1 MPGMDRCDPF
11 RSGRDVAYGER
22 VSYRHGQ
29 RDPRT
34 ASPYQLVIFDCDGVL
49 VDTEPIAAAV
59 SSDALGELGWKL
71 TPHEVSERF
80 TGRTNAYF
88 ESEVEGFLGRPLP
101 EAWRSRLDEEFAR
114 RCEVELLPIKG
125 VIDVI
130 EQLTQPA
137 WVASNGIRTVILR
150 SLRIVGLDRH
160 FEGRI
165 VSAEDV
171 AHGKPAPD
179 VYLRA
184 AELAG
189 VDPAAC
195 AVVEDSP
202 TGLAAARAAGMHA
215 FAFAS
220 GFYPV
225 AVLDGPATTIF
236 TDMAELPELLLAG

>member
-1 MPGMDRCDPF
+1 VPGEPVCGS
-11 RSGRDVAYGER
+11 RSAGAVVYGGR
-22 VSYRHGQ
+22 VS
-29 RDPRT
+29 T
-34 ASPYQLVIFDCDGVL
+34 TSPYELLVFDCDGVL

-59 SSDALGELGWKL
+59 SSEVLSELGWEL
-71 TPHEVSERF
+71 TPHEVSDRF

-88 ESEVEGFLGRPLP
+88 ESEVEAHLGDALP
-101 EAWRSRLDEEFAR
+101 AGWKTRINEEFAH
-114 RCEVELLPIKG
+114 RCEAELLPIKG
-125 VIDVI
+125 VIDAI

-137 WVASNGIRTVILR
+137 WVASNGARDVILR
-150 SLRIVGLDRH
+150 SLRIVGLGQR

-165 VSAEDV
+165 VSADDV

-189 VDPAAC
+189 ADPAAT

-202 TGLAAARAAGMHA
+202 TGIAAARAAGMHV

-225 AVLDGPATTIF
+225 EVLAGPATTIF
-236 TDMAELPELLLAG
+236 TDMAELPELLLSR

>member
-1 MPGMDRCDPF
+1 
-11 RSGRDVAYGER
+11 
-22 VSYRHGQ
+22 VS
-29 RDPRT
+29 PS
-34 ASPYQLVIFDCDGVL
+34 SPYELVVFDCDGVL

-59 SSDALGELGWKL
+59 SSEVLSELGWKL

-88 ESEVEGFLGRPLP
+88 ESEVQAVLGESLP
-101 EAWRSRLDEEFAR
+101 TGWKVGLNEEFAR
-114 RCEVELLPIKG
+114 RCEAELLPIKG

-137 WVASNGIRTVILR
+137 WVASNGARDVIIR
-150 SLRIVGLDRH
+150 SLRIVGLDRR

-165 VSAEDV
+165 VSADDV
-171 AHGKPAPD
+171 EHGKPAPD

-189 VDPAAC
+189 ADPAAT

-202 TGLAAARAAGMHA
+202 TGIAAARAAGMRV

-225 AVLDGPATTIF
+225 DVLAGPATTIF
-236 TDMAELPELLLAG
+236 TDMAELPELLLGR